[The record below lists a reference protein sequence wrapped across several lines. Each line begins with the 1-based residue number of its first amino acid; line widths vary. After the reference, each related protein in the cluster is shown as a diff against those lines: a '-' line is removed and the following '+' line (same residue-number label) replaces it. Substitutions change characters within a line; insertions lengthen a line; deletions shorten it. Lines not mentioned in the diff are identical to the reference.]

1 MITVD
6 QINKLDQKVQAAV
19 GQIGSLKQE
28 NTSLKT
34 KLDEYQKRIGE
45 LEVMIDRIKQ
55 DQQEIEDGILRAL
68 EKLDHLED
76 SSQEAAPQPK
86 ADDAPARDAP
96 VEETAQEQDGNELDI
111 F

>member
-1 MITVD
+1 MIK
-6 QINKLDQKVQAAV
+6 QIYSIRKVQAAV

-45 LEVMIDRIKQ
+45 LEVLIDRIKQ

-76 SSQEAAPQPK
+76 SSQETVAPQPN
-86 ADDAPARDAP
+86 AGDATTQDAP
-96 VEETAQEQDGNELDI
+96 VEEAAPEQDGNELDI

>member
-6 QINKLDQKVQAAV
+6 QIRKLDQKVQAAV

-28 NTSLKT
+28 NASLKT

-45 LEVMIDRIKQ
+45 LEVMIDQVKQ
-55 DQQEIEDGILRAL
+55 DQQEIEEGILRAL

-76 SSQEAAPQPK
+76 SGQEETVLQSADSPDTP
-86 ADDAPARDAP
+86 ADDSA
-96 VEETAQEQDGNELDI
+96 TEQDGSELDI